1 MKRILSLLLTLLLL
15 LSLSGCVLSGDNTQM
30 AVPTQNVEEST
41 EPLFWPPLPTETEQ
55 PEETQE
61 TTLPVT
67 PETTEPPRQPVTR
80 PTTKPSGDIEATYI
94 PREDE
99 EDEGPRDEQDK
110 KPVESQPENQQPEQ
124 GNTPPQQVEQPD
136 NPQQPVQPN
145 QPNQPNQPEQSV
157 QPVQTDP
164 PEQTDPPAQT
174 DPPVQ
179 TQPTQPKLDPNGH
192 YNSRDDIA
200 LYIHLYG
207 KLPGNFY
214 TKRQAESKFGWVDG
228 RGDPLSKY
236 APGMSIGGD
245 RFYNKEKILPPG
257 TYYECD
263 IDTVGAKSRGSKRIV
278 FSKDGTVYYTSNH
291 YKSFVKLYGPR

>member
-1 MKRILSLLLTLLLL
+1 MKRILSLLLALLLL
-15 LSLSGCVLSGDNTQM
+15 LSLSSCGVSGDRAQM
-30 AVPTQNVEEST
+30 EVPTQTVGEST
-41 EPLFWPPLPTETEQ
+41 EPLFWPPLPVETEETGET
-55 PEETQE
+55 EET
-61 TTLPVT
+61 LP
-67 PETTEPPRQPVTR
+67 PATTEE
-80 PTTKPSGDIEATYI
+80 TKPATGQQRPSGNYAGGNSSGDIEATYI

-99 EDEGPRDEQDK
+99 EQTPPRAEQGEE
-110 KPVESQPENQQPEQ
+110 PVESTPDDDVPVEYPPVQPQQPEGNQQPTQ
-124 GNTPPQQVEQPD
+124 PQQPDVNEQPD
-136 NPQQPVQPN
+136 QSD
-145 QPNQPNQPEQSV
+145 QPEQ
-157 QPVQTDP
+157 T
-164 PEQTDPPAQT
+164 E
-174 DPPVQ
+174 PPVQ
-179 TQPTQPKLDPNGH
+179 TQPTQAPETQPETTTKLDPNGH
-192 YNSRDDIA
+192 YNARDDIA

-245 RFYNKEKILPPG
+245 RFYNKEKVLPPG

-278 FSKDGTVYYTSNH
+278 FCKDGTVYYTSNH